1 LCGGNPTCG
10 PLPLAAALGLTGF
23 FFPLR
28 QSMLGV
34 LGQPAIREQ
43 GLQGNRVARGDSRG
57 QKARQGDVVGKRPL
71 PLPAGLG

>member
-1 LCGGNPTCG
+1 
-10 PLPLAAALGLTGF
+10 
-23 FFPLR
+23 
-28 QSMLGV
+28 MLGV

-57 QKARQGDVVGKRPL
+57 QKARQGDVVGNWPL